1 MNYGTD
7 TRRAMEPP
15 LRVFVGYC
23 KSNARVIVHLN
34 DNAKM
39 LIEGNLLGFDEFMN
53 LILDDAYEIYPKTGN
68 SLQLGKML
76 LRGETIGFVYEKPET
91 KYVRAD

>member
-53 LILDDAYEIYPKTGN
+53 LILSFLWYIQYLKRTHQSAMIIQANQLIQFHGN
-68 SLQLGKML
+68 
-76 LRGETIGFVYEKPET
+76 
-91 KYVRAD
+91 KYYFLT